1 MDIQK
6 YYIYFNPIMG
16 INDFQNNKENILNEF
31 DNFNE
36 YIIKKNKEYIWNSFN
51 IN

>member
-31 DNFNE
+31 DNFNQ
-36 YIIKKNKEYIWNSFN
+36 YIIKKQRIYLEFILY
-51 IN
+51 